1 MILIFNLF
9 FIHILTKHFLMKL
22 LDVHVIPSLKE
33 QSEKELVFNVQG
45 LHLHKTKNV
54 KENLIKNSDMHCNK
68 NIQ

>member
-1 MILIFNLF
+1 
-9 FIHILTKHFLMKL
+9 MKL

-33 QSEKELVFNVQG
+33 QSEKELLFNVQG